1 MEITEKDYYE
11 NKNIIQTYKVE
22 DGIFS
27 AEIKIYAN
35 FEYDWNYPNIIETE
49 IVYYVNNKRTI
60 NDGFK
65 ILFIDLYG
73 RNSFNEYENKI
84 EDLAKTMFKS
94 NKSKYIK

>member
-1 MEITEKDYYE
+1 MQITEKDYYE
-11 NKNIIQTYKVE
+11 NKSFIQTYKVE

-35 FEYDWNYPNIIETE
+35 FEYNWNSPDITEIE
-49 IVYYVNNKRTI
+49 IVYYVNDMRTI

-84 EDLAKTMFKS
+84 QDLAKTMFKS